1 MGRAPQIHE
10 RVRVGTTEFREVW
23 YDPKRT
29 KAFSDSA
36 PDHSS
41 PRQLMIELSSHG
53 EAGALHLLCGCQ
65 NRTPLTGERNTI
77 WKAIK

>member
-10 RVRVGTTEFREVW
+10 RVRVGATEFREVW

-29 KAFSDSA
+29 KAFGDSA
-36 PDHSS
+36 PHNSS
-41 PRQLMIELSSHG
+41 PRQLMIELSSYG
-53 EAGALHLLCGCQ
+53 EAGALHLLGGCQ
-65 NRTPLTGERNTI
+65 NRTPLTGERDTI